1 MYWGL
6 GGCGCRGMGDI
17 KGGVRRMLQ
26 ADETAIIMKA
36 VYIYIWRNM
45 VKFETQILNKVCI

>member
-45 VKFETQILNKVCI
+45 VKFETHILNKMCI